1 MTPIEFRKLSVAQK
15 LEVRM
20 DRYCDGNWA
29 AKNPGLRNLVTVDQ
43 MIRFRRKCD
52 REV

>member
-1 MTPIEFRKLSVAQK
+1 MTITDFQKLPVAQK
-15 LEVRM
+15 LALRM
-20 DRYCDGNWA
+20 ERYCDGNWA

-52 REV
+52 REA